1 MTIGIP
7 GWLTGPNSFGV
18 AVNYLSWLREIF
30 NHPDIIVI
38 FPETPIIPDL
48 DLLLLTGGADINPM
62 RYGEMPGYNT
72 DKSDNFKEY
81 FDSIQLPEY
90 IRLNVPIFGICRGIQ
105 SIAVHFGAHLFQD
118 MWHETNTQEDPYS
131 AVHKLSIAGLPAK
144 KVEVNSRH
152 HQCVKMPEGE
162 SQIEVLATHF
172 KYPMHIEA
180 IRIKDKPIYAIQW
193 HPEDL
198 NNELGIKY
206 TLHLLNQCLTYK
218 KDDTKT
224 DNKE

>member
-1 MTIGIP
+1 
-7 GWLTGPNSFGV
+7 
-18 AVNYLSWLREIF
+18 
-30 NHPDIIVI
+30 
-38 FPETPIIPDL
+38 
-48 DLLLLTGGADINPM
+48 
-62 RYGEMPGYNT
+62 
-72 DKSDNFKEY
+72 
-81 FDSIQLPEY
+81 
-90 IRLNVPIFGICRGIQ
+90 
-105 SIAVHFGAHLFQD
+105 